1 MKKLIINLKQEKMKK
16 THKVILLPVDGKE
29 LKTKCDCEP
38 SKGLCDSSEIIEHHY
53 IGIKYYA
60 SIVIGGKKSCGLLTQ
75 YLFKEHRVY
84 LNGDRVHICI
94 TSDEEA
100 VEGDWITNG
109 TQIAQVNCLTMNDP
123 NKHLHKKIVAT
134 TDILSFTNKKHE
146 LGIVTDYLP
155 QIPVSFIEAYVKA
168 YNNGSPI
175 TEVSLEYDCDHTQM
189 PNKVID
195 IIKTRADN
203 TVIIHQSKTYT
214 RDEVIAL
221 CAQSWD
227 ESLRVNRNP
236 TRTSDNYESSFPKW
250 IESKI

>member
-1 MKKLIINLKQEKMKK
+1 MKK

-38 SKGLCDSSEIIEHHY
+38 VKGLDNSTEIIEHHY
-53 IGIKYYA
+53 
-60 SIVIGGKKSCGLLTQ
+60 SCGLLTQ

-100 VEGDWITNG
+100 VEGDWFIDLDRNTIHKSSFPDG
-109 TQIAQVNCLTMNDP
+109 LP
-123 NKHLHKKIVAT
+123 PFLKRRSKKIVAT
-134 TDILSFTNKKHE
+134 TDRSLHT
-146 LGIVTDYLP
+146 GIGHIDESQIWKYYLP
-155 QIPVSFIEAYVKA
+155 QIPISFIEAYVKA

-195 IIKTRADN
+195 MIKTRSDN
-203 TVIIHQSKTYT
+203 TVIIHQAKNYT
-214 RDEVIAL
+214 RDELKQQMNTMLNDLL
-221 CAQSWD
+221 CQNYGKD
-227 ESLRVNRNP
+227 ELKNLLKNPDSNKIGSFVNDWLAKN
-236 TRTSDNYESSFPKW
+236 D
-250 IESKI
+250 